1 MILDGIALTDFGLYA
16 GRQEIDLAP
25 PAPGKPIVLFGGLN
39 GGGKTTLLDALQ
51 LVFFGSRAKTSSRGR
66 LGYADYLSRCIH
78 DKATNRRAAIQLTF
92 RHTIAGAED
101 RYTLRRAWCEEA
113 NGKCREEFRVLKND
127 RLAPALADNWVAQV
141 DNLLPYN
148 IAHLF
153 LFDGEQI
160 ERYAA
165 PEEAATLIGTA
176 IQNLLGLDLV
186 EQLDKDIRVYERRK
200 SAERLDDGSRA
211 QVLTVEEE
219 LDRLHD
225 RIAAVNQQRAA
236 LRTHNI
242 EPRRRELHAIED
254 EFRRLGGDL
263 FERRREVEQALE
275 DAAAGLSDCKEAL
288 RHLAAGSLPL
298 LIVVSIADS
307 AAQRD
312 REEQDT
318 QRALQIDQHLTGR
331 DEGILRHLRGHGV
344 PESTLAGLRD
354 HLAADRAANRAV
366 AERGTVLDLSPEARA
381 ALGVFRHVGFRALAD
396 EAAGFLAQH
405 AHLSAKAQEAKA
417 LHDSLPDADTLGD
430 VVGRREAVAEEIAR
444 REAQHALLGEEAE
457 GIRREIERQEKVL
470 AGLLE
475 ADTRHQERRDD
486 RDRILRCSPESA
498 VPWKPSDGRWSS
510 GISPAFERL
519 VLDSYQQLLRKTS
532 LVTRLSI
539 DPQTFSLELHTRSG
553 APLRTENLSA
563 GERQLLGI
571 ALLWGLAKASGR
583 PLPTAIDTPLGR
595 LDTSHRTH
603 FVERYLPFASH
614 QTLVFSTDE
623 EIVGGYLERLRPW
636 IGRSYRL
643 QYNDDDGLTR
653 VVPGYFGTES
663 INAIEQIHLSQQAKD
678 QLGRLKRA
686 TGITTWNALCRWAL
700 CASLAEAAHRRRRRS
715 RQTATSR

>member
-1 MILDGIALTDFGLYA
+1 MILDNITLTDFGLYA
-16 GRQEIDLAP
+16 GRQEIRLAP
-25 PAPGKPIVLFGGLN
+25 PAPDKPIVLFGGLN

-78 DKATNRRAAIQLTF
+78 DKAPNRRAAIQLTF
-92 RHTIAGAED
+92 RHTTDGAED
-101 RYTLRRAWCEEA
+101 RYTLRRAWRENA
-113 NGKCREEFRVLKND
+113 GGKCREEFRVLKND

-160 ERYAA
+160 ERYAS
-165 PEEAATLIGTA
+165 PDEAATLIGTA

-200 SAERLDDGSRA
+200 GAERLDRDDRA
-211 QVLTVEEE
+211 LLLEGEEE
-219 LDRLHD
+219 LGRL
-225 RIAAVNQQRAA
+225 RERLLAVKQQRAG
-236 LRTHNI
+236 LQTHHI
-242 EPRRRELHAIED
+242 EPRRRELRAIED

-275 DAAAGLSDCKEAL
+275 AAAAALRESEEAL

-298 LIVVSIADS
+298 LIAAGIADS
-307 AAQRD
+307 AAERD
-312 REEQDT
+312 QEEQDT
-318 QRALQIDQHLTGR
+318 QRALQVDQYLAGR
-331 DEGILRHLRGHGV
+331 DEGILRHLHGHGV
-344 PESTLAGLRD
+344 PKSTLAGLRD

-381 ALGVFRHVGFRALAD
+381 ALGVLRHAKFGALAE
-396 EAAGFLAQH
+396 EAAGLLAHH
-405 AHLSAKAQEAKA
+405 AQLLADAEDAKA
-417 LHDSLPDADTLGD
+417 LHDSLPQADTLED
-430 VVGRREAVAEEIAR
+430 VIRRREEAADELAR
-444 REAQHALLGEEAE
+444 REAQHAHLGEEAE
-457 GIRREIERQEKVL
+457 RIGRDIERQEKVL

-475 ADTRHQERRDD
+475 ADARHQELRDD
-486 RDRILRCSPESA
+486 RDRILRCSRQVRGTLEA
-498 VPWKPSDGRWSS
+498 FRREMVKRH
-510 GISPAFERL
+510 ISRIERL

-539 DPQTFSLELHTRSG
+539 DPQTFALELHTRPG
-553 APLRTENLSA
+553 APLRAENLSA

-636 IGRSYRL
+636 IGRTYRL
-643 QYNDDDGLTR
+643 QYDDDAGLTR
-653 VVPGYFGTES
+653 VAPGYFGTEGT
-663 INAIEQIHLSQQAKD
+663 NGH
-678 QLGRLKRA
+678 
-686 TGITTWNALCRWAL
+686 
-700 CASLAEAAHRRRRRS
+700 
-715 RQTATSR
+715 